1 MKAEEA
7 IEKIRKFGLYHA
19 VKDLPRS
26 TFTVEAFEMATEALE
41 KQIPKK
47 PKGDYHSVP
56 HYRCPVCNKSVKTY
70 EDSYKIPFCCWCG
83 QRLDWIEGA
92 ELDDKES

>member
-1 MKAEEA
+1 MTTEEA
-7 IEKIRKFGLYHA
+7 IYTLKNAAFLGTEEALKKDNDA
-19 VKDLPRS
+19 V
-26 TFTVEAFEMATEALE
+26 EMAIDVME

-83 QRLDWIEGA
+83 QRLDWTEGA
-92 ELDDKES
+92 ELYEKES